1 MAVPDFQSF
10 MLPVLRLAAN
20 GPLRTSEA
28 IAQISDEFG
37 LSAEDRQ
44 EMLASGRQTC
54 VANRVYWT
62 FVHLTKA
69 GMLRRETRGLYGITA
84 EGQQALAENPQ
95 RIDLNFLMARS
106 ENYRQFR
113 SVGNTTQLGEGLGVQ
128 HAPVAFTEEG
138 TPEERVE
145 AAFAELNATLQSDLQ
160 ERVLAMHDADF
171 ERLIVKLMLG
181 LGYGEGGLGKRIGGT
196 GDGAVDG
203 IITEDVLG
211 LDVIYLQAKRYAQDS
226 AIGPDKIR
234 EFAGAMDAHGI
245 TKGVFVTTSRYTKAA
260 REYAERSHKRLR
272 LIDGNEL
279 AGLMVQHGIG
289 VRGYR
294 VIELQRLDVD
304 FFETLD
310 EER

>member
-1 MAVPDFQSF
+1 

-20 GPLRTSEA
+20 GPLHTAET
-28 IAQISDEFG
+28 IAHVSDYFG
-37 LSAEDRQ
+37 LSDEDRQ
-44 EMLASGRQTC
+44 ERLASGRQTR

-69 GMLRRETRGLYGITA
+69 DLLRRESRGVYSIT
-84 EGQQALAENPQ
+84 EKGQQALAENPQ

-113 SVGNTTQLGEGLGVQ
+113 SAATTPATDDETRVSS
-128 HAPVAFTEEG
+128 ASAASDEG
-138 TPEERVE
+138 TPEERIE
-145 AAFAELNATLQSDLQ
+145 EAFAELNAALQSDLQ
-160 ERVLAMHDADF
+160 ERVQTMLDADF

-181 LGYGEGGLGKRIGGT
+181 LGYGAGGLGKRTCGS

-211 LDVIYLQAKRYAQDS
+211 LDVIYLQAKRYSPDS

-245 TKGVFVTTSRYTKAA
+245 TKGVFVTTSRYTRAA
-260 REYAERSHKRLR
+260 LEYAERSHKRLR

-279 AGLMVQHGIG
+279 ARLMVQHNIG
-289 VRGYR
+289 VREYR
-294 VIELQRLDVD
+294 KLELKKLDVD
-304 FFETLD
+304 FFD
-310 EER
+310 ELRE